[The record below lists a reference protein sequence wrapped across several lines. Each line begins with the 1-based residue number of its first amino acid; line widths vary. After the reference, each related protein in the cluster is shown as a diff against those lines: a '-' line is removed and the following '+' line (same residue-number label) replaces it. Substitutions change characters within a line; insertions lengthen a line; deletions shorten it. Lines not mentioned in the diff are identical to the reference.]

1 VITDPATAHA
11 VHYVFEWAA
20 LATGAWVYRSQRAR
34 RGAAGV
40 MAAQTFPVVLGCLM
54 GAALGNKLVFWLE
67 YPHLWATLA
76 GNVGAW
82 FMGQSIVGGLL
93 GGWIGVEIGK
103 LFTPPQGR
111 TGDDFVRPILC
122 GIVVGRIGCFLA
134 GLNDGTFG
142 LPTDLPWAVDFGDGI
157 QRHPTQ
163 AYEGML
169 ALLTLLTFSNWSRPL
184 VATSGLAFRL
194 LMLGYLLWRLLID
207 GIKPVPFAYPL
218 GWSGIQWLCLLALV
232 VVGMGLGWDFL
243 QGKGQKNETKHSN

>member
-1 VITDPATAHA
+1 VIQNPTTAHA

-20 LATGAWVYRSQRAR
+20 LATGAWVYRRQRAK
-34 RGAAGV
+34 RGATGV

-67 YPHLWATLA
+67 YPQLWASMA
-76 GNVGAW
+76 GNFSAG

-93 GGWIGVEIGK
+93 GGWLGVEIGK
-103 LFTPPQGR
+103 LFAPPQGR

-142 LPTDLPWAVDFGDGI
+142 LPTALPWAVDFGDGI
-157 QRHPTQ
+157 PRHPTQ
-163 AYEGML
+163 AYEALL
-169 ALLTLLTFSNWSRPL
+169 ALLTLLTFSKWSKPL
-184 VATSGLAFRL
+184 VATPGLTFRV

-207 GIKPVPFAYPL
+207 GIKPMPYAYPL
-218 GWSGIQWLCLLALV
+218 GWSGIQWLCAAGLV
-232 VVGMGLGWDFL
+232 VIAIGLWHDTSMNNTRL
-243 QGKGQKNETKHSN
+243 QTL